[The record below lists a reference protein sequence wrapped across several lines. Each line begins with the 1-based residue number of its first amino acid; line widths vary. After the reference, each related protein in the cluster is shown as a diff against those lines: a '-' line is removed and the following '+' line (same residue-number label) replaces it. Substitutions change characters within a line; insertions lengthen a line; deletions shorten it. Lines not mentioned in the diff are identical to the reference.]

1 MVTARKAAAAV
12 CGESGKKKKREGKG
26 TWADRVEWERLA

>member
-1 MVTARKAAAAV
+1 VAV